1 MVSESNA
8 LLSPSLQQKLSAMK
22 TCSKSQQAMQM
33 LNFKRKRD
41 PVKVFNE
48 DTEKDG
54 SQEDEE
60 EKD

>member
-1 MVSESNA
+1 
-8 LLSPSLQQKLSAMK
+8 MK
-22 TCSKSQQAMQM
+22 M
-33 LNFKRKRD
+33 LNFRRKRG